1 MRIIAGTARA
11 TQLRCPPGD
20 AVRPTSDFV
29 RGVVVSMLGGQFD
42 GRRVLDVCAG
52 TGAVALECLSRGAVA
67 AVAIES
73 APDALVALKW
83 NAQRTRL
90 ADRLRVLDTDAVTAL
105 DRLGKERAAGRLEP
119 FDLVY
124 VDPPYRSG
132 LHAVVLARL
141 LRHGLVR
148 PSGDVVVESEGG
160 LPTEALAGWTHL
172 DRRTRGAATLDRLE
186 PAAAA
191 TGATAP
197 DHDT

>member
-52 TGAVALECLSRGAVA
+52 TGAVALEFLSRGAQA

-73 APDALVALKW
+73 APDALAALQW
-83 NAQRTRL
+83 NARRTRL
-90 ADRLRVLDTDAVTAL
+90 ADRLRVLDTDALAGL

-132 LHAVVLARL
+132 MHGAVLARL

-148 PSGDVVVESEGG
+148 AGGDVVVESDGG
-160 LPTEALAGWTHL
+160 LDDAALAGWSHL
-172 DRRTRGAATLDRLE
+172 DRRVRGAATLDRLE
-186 PAAAA
+186 P
-191 TGATAP
+191 GVEDP
-197 DHDT
+197 VP